1 MKRLSVL
8 VVLSAAV
15 FLTSTAANAGML
27 FVATLTGPGENP
39 PNASPGT
46 GFGTVF
52 LNDAQTMI
60 TVDEDWFNL
69 TAPAT
74 ATHIH
79 CCVPPGVNG
88 PVLFP
93 FAGVPAATSGAIPE
107 QTFAIT
113 GAQVAS
119 LEAGL
124 MYMNVHTATFP
135 GGEIRGQ
142 LTLAPEPGSLGLIAL
157 GLAYAALS
165 RTRRLRRS

>member
-1 MKRLSVL
+1 LKKLYLL

-15 FLTSTAANAGML
+15 FFTSTAANAGML
-27 FVATLTGPGENP
+27 FVASLSGPGENP
-39 PNASPGT
+39 PNASPGF

-69 TAPAT
+69 TAPAA

-79 CCVPPGVNG
+79 CCAPPGTNAS
-88 PVLFP
+88 VLFP
-93 FAGVPAATSGAIPE
+93 FAGVPAATNGAIPE

-113 GAQVAS
+113 GAQVTS
-119 LEAGL
+119 LEGGL
-124 MYMNVHTATFP
+124 MYMNVHTGNFP

-157 GLAYAALS
+157 GLAVAVFS
-165 RTRRLRRS
+165 RGRKLV